1 MKDLVIYSISVLT
14 MVECLIQLNLKNVIS
29 SYIVLVYKI
38 KKLFL
43 FNSVSDY
50 LKEKAARKY
59 SEQLLI
65 ISAKLFTI
73 MIASTLIGVSL
84 FLLSYESLAQIT
96 IVLTDSVNIV
106 FVTFTTTFYL
116 IIRKH
121 GKL

>member
-38 KKLFL
+38 KKLFF

-65 ISAKLFTI
+65 ASAKLFTI

-84 FLLSYESLAQIT
+84 FLLSYEGLAQIT
-96 IVLTDSVNIV
+96 IVMTDSVNIV
-106 FVTFTTTFYL
+106 FVTFITTFYL